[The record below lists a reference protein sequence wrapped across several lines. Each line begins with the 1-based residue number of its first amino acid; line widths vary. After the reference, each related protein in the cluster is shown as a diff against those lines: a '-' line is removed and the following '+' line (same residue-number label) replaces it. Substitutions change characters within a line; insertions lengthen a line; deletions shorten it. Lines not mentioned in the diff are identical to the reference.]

1 MISAG
6 KIGDDK
12 ERVVRRFSQVQ
23 FDKRVWVSSYASA
36 ISCQSLTGVQ
46 THHLLLSFSLTFIVP
61 CLNVNYIFHI
71 CYTVL
76 PGSLTACAE
85 LTTVTFP
92 RYYRLASSFL
102 PSWLWDTG
110 TQKVQVWANYSQTHD
125 NLCFSLFG
133 SNDLTGD
140 VEIKTTWILM
150 CVIGPA
156 SPSRLWLW
164 SKQDSSLTC
173 VIGQWVAS
181 LLN

>member
-1 MISAG
+1 MGLLYLRLVGLGSWWSKEVCEPTVKIMIGAG
-6 KIGDDK
+6 KIEDNK

-23 FDKRVWVSSYASA
+23 FDRRAWVSSYASA
-36 ISCQSLTGVQ
+36 ISCQSLNRVQ
-46 THHLLLSFSLTFIVP
+46 THHLPLSFSLTFIVP

-110 TQKVQVWANYSQTHD
+110 TQTVQVWANYSQTHAEAI
-125 NLCFSLFG
+125 SV
-133 SNDLTGD
+133 SHYSAVMTRQ
-140 VEIKTTWILM
+140 EMWK
-150 CVIGPA
+150 
-156 SPSRLWLW
+156 
-164 SKQDSSLTC
+164 
-173 VIGQWVAS
+173 
-181 LLN
+181 